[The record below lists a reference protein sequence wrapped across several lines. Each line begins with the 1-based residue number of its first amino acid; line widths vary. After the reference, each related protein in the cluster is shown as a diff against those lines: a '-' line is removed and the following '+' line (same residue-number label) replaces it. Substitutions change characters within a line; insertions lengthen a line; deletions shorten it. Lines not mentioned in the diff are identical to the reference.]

1 MWLPDGSR
9 SNRATDMALIPIRS
23 ATGPGAARSTGA
35 AVATVARVAA
45 VALLAAFA
53 LMAVLALG
61 GCGFRLAGSEPL
73 PAVLARPYV
82 SLKDSYT
89 DFSREFERQLK
100 SAGAEIEPVRTAA
113 SAEIDISRDTIEQ
126 RILSVSARNIPTE
139 YLLVYTVTYNVS
151 AGGKELLAP
160 QTVSLSQDYT
170 FSEQAVLAKEH
181 EADILRQQMA
191 RNLVAIV
198 MRRLSSLR

>member
-1 MWLPDGSR
+1 MSPLPNR
-9 SNRATDMALIPIRS
+9 SVTGLRAVLCA
-23 ATGPGAARSTGA
+23 GAAA
-35 AVATVARVAA
+35 AAA
-45 VALLAAFA
+45 L
-53 LMAVLALG
+53 LG
-61 GCGFRLAGSEPL
+61 GCGFRLAGSAPL
-73 PAVLARPYV
+73 PAALARPYV
-82 SLKDSYT
+82 SLKDPYT

-100 SAGAEIEPVRTAA
+100 SAGAEVQAARTAA

-139 YLLVYTVTYNVS
+139 YLLVYTVTYAVN
-151 AGGKELLAP
+151 AGGRELLAP

-181 EADILRQQMA
+181 EADILRQQLA

-198 MRRLSSLR
+198 MRRLSSLK